1 MLLLDGVYWKEIRDS
16 FIRVFGPA
24 AARLLTD
31 AMLCSLLRTQ
41 ISKDLGTVEAKE
53 M

>member
-16 FIRVFGPA
+16 FNRELGSA

-31 AMLCSLLRTQ
+31 RHVVLIAEDA
-41 ISKDLGTVEAKE
+41 DL
-53 M
+53 